1 VRVLV
6 IGGTGFI
13 GAHIVRQIASHEHA
27 VAVYHRGLTQA
38 VLPGQVER
46 ITDSRSVIPIQYFP
60 TESFEFK
67 PDVVILTMA
76 MGAVDA
82 SAAVE
87 AFAGRAGRIVLLSSG
102 DVYRAYGRFT
112 GIEAAPIQ
120 KGLLTED
127 APLRSVL
134 FPYRHKASSP
144 EALEY
149 WYEKILAERAVLN
162 APDLPGTVVRLPKV
176 YGPGGN
182 ADLATVYRYS
192 HHPDWRWTHGFVE
205 NVAAAVELAAIHP
218 AAGGR
223 VYNVG
228 EAYTPT
234 IGERL
239 AWLPLSAVE
248 PDLSSQFDFTQDIA
262 YDTSRI
268 RIELGYCEIV
278 PEKEGILRTLR
289 SGSI

>member
-13 GAHIVRQIASHEHA
+13 GAHIVRQIASHEHI

-38 VLPGQVER
+38 VLPDQVER
-46 ITDSRSVIPIQYFP
+46 ITDSRSVVPIQHFP
-60 TESFEFK
+60 TASFEFK

-82 SAAVE
+82 CAAVE

-112 GIEAAPIQ
+112 GIEAGPIQ